1 VIEERVRLTTY
12 AAGGGCATKIAQ
24 ADLAG
29 ILARLPLAV
38 DDPALLVGAGTGD
51 DAAVYR
57 LRDDL
62 ALVVTTDFFAPV
74 VDDPGDYGAIAA
86 ANALSDV
93 YAMGGT
99 PLLALNLVAWPQE
112 DVLPAAVLEEVLR
125 AGAATVAEAGAV
137 LAGGHSVRDQEPKY
151 GLAVVGTVH
160 PDRLITNAAGAPGL
174 DLVLTKAL
182 GTGIVSNAT
191 KLGEAPAEVTAA
203 AVASVRRLNRDAAT
217 AAHAAGVGC
226 GTDVTGFGVLGHA
239 HSLARASGCGVE
251 IDAGALPLL
260 PGVDALVAAG
270 LVPGGSRR
278 NRAFADGWTDWGDG
292 VSELMRTVVTDAQTS
307 GGLLLAVA
315 PERTAELCARLVE
328 EGGVGAVVG
337 RLVEAPTG
345 RVRVRAGGA
354 S

>member
-1 VIEERVRLTTY
+1 MLDAPVRLTAY
-12 AAGGGCATKIAQ
+12 ASGGGCATKIAQ

-29 ILARLPLAV
+29 ILAGLPLPV

-62 ALVVTTDFFAPV
+62 ALVLTTDFFAPV
-74 VDDPGDYGAIAA
+74 VDDPDDYGAIAA

-112 DVLPAAVLEEVLR
+112 DVLAASVLQRVLR
-125 AGAATVAEAGAV
+125 AGAATVAEAGAL

-160 PDRLITNAAGAPGL
+160 PDRVLTNAAGRPGMV
-174 DLVLTKAL
+174 LVLSKAL

-191 KLGEAPAEVTAA
+191 KLGGAPAEVTAA
-203 AVASVRRLNRDAAT
+203 AVASMRRLNREAA
-217 AAHAAGVGC
+217 AAALACAVTC
-226 GTDVTGFGVLGHA
+226 ATDVTGFGVLGHA
-239 HSLARASGCGVE
+239 RSLARASGCGVE
-251 IDAGALPLL
+251 IDAAALPLL
-260 PGVDALVAAG
+260 PGVAELVAAG

-278 NRAFADGWTDWGDG
+278 NRAYADGWTTWAPE
-292 VSELMRTVVTDAQTS
+292 VTELQRTVVTDAQTS
-307 GGLLLAVA
+307 GGLLLAVD
-315 PERTAELCARLVE
+315 PGRSSELCERLVAS
-328 EGGVGAVVG
+328 GCTGAVVG
-337 RLVEAPTG
+337 RLVEAG
-345 RVRVRAGGA
+345 AGEVRVRG
-354 S
+354 